1 MMKAKD
7 LTAKDLV
14 EVLRLYEEHCGGRR
28 SFESVMCRTPESL
41 LKEIRKGDADGWYRI
56 GSKWCYHSKILLRK
70 NATTE
75 EFLLDFYENFH
86 PRDRKGEK
94 YEQCQ
99 AAGRAFL
106 EAARNYLR
114 TKS

>member
-41 LKEIRKGDADGWYRI
+41 LKEIEKGDADGWYR
-56 GSKWCYHSKILLRK
+56 ILLRK